1 MSILNYYDPE
11 INTSGGGSEG
21 TLGPSLVRAPVGTIV
36 VWSGDMDN
44 IPDGWALCDGQDGRP
59 DLRDKFVLGAGG
71 TYNPGA
77 AGTVGSGGDLAY
89 SAQCYIIKVTADATD
104 GLTGEVYSTE
114 EIRIGTW
121 IDGRPLY
128 RKCYTGLM
136 SPGQAGQ
143 HNNYL
148 DISSLNINECPTCRG
163 MIGRYSTPIDNGTVS
178 AFLWLTSSKSG
189 IAMYINGSSVQSQPV
204 SIIVEYTKTTDQAT
218 IEIPSILDTPA
229 LLPADTEMLD
239 NELNPEEV

>member
-11 INTSGGGSEG
+11 INTSGSG
-21 TLGPSLVRAPVGTIV
+21 TAE
-36 VWSGDMDN
+36 N
-44 IPDGWALCDGQDGRP
+44 
-59 DLRDKFVLGAGG
+59 
-71 TYNPGA
+71 
-77 AGTVGSGGDLAY
+77 
-89 SAQCYIIKVTADATD
+89 
-104 GLTGEVYSTE
+104 VYSTE
-114 EIRIGTW
+114 EARIGTW

-128 RKCYTGLM
+128 RKCYAGLM
-136 SPGQAGQ
+136 SPAQAGQ

-178 AFLWLTSSKSG
+178 AFLWLTSSKTG
-189 IAMYINGSSVQSQPV
+189 IAISINGSSVQSQPV